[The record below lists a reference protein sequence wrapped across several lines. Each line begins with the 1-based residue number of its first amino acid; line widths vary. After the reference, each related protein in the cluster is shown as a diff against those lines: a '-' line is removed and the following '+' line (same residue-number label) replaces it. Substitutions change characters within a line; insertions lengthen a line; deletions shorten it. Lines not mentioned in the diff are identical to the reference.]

1 MMTMLE
7 IKKCYGDEFAASYL
21 GMELLLVE
29 GVGPGGVD
37 GDHDL
42 AAQGLVLHADG
53 VGVDQAEA
61 PELRRKERRGWFI
74 GNSASI
80 SRDCN

>member
-21 GMELLLVE
+21 GLELLLVE
-29 GVGPGGVD
+29 CVGPGGVD

-42 AAQGLVLHADG
+42 AA
-53 VGVDQAEA
+53 
-61 PELRRKERRGWFI
+61 
-74 GNSASI
+74 
-80 SRDCN
+80 